1 MKKDLVIRFIRNEKN
16 MSQQTLANEV
26 GINRA
31 TLSQIETGVVLPT
44 MNTLLA
50 IARAL
55 DCLVTDLY
63 RNCDLE
69 EIKSMESNLK

>member
-44 MNTLLA
+44 MDTLLA

-55 DCLVTDLY
+55 ECLVTDLY
-63 RNCDLE
+63 RNEELE
-69 EIKSMESNLK
+69 RIENE